1 MSSNEV
7 IDFRSDTVTKPTP
20 EMRRAIAEAEVGDD
34 VFGEDPTVNRL
45 EEKLAEMLGKE
56 AAVFVTS
63 GSQANQVAIRAQT
76 QPGDEL
82 IGAEASHFY
91 RYETGAWA
99 VMSGCSVCL
108 VEGDRG
114 VFTGEDVLACIRPP
128 DQHYPISRMVICEN
142 TQNRGGGR
150 VWPVEAME
158 SIRRVADDRGLI
170 MHMDGARLWN
180 ACVASGL
187 SPIDY
192 AKYFDSVATCFSKG
206 LGAPIGSAVLG
217 SKEMIARARRAR
229 KLFGGAMRQVGII
242 AAAAIYAL
250 DHHIDRLAEDHANAR
265 RLAEALAELPG
276 LILDPAA
283 VETNIVLFDVEPS
296 CGTAADVVAK
306 MNAAGVRMLAVAP
319 QRVRALT
326 HLDVSSAQTD
336 EAIRRLRE
344 IFGRNG

>member
-1 MSSNEV
+1 MPNNEV
-7 IDFRSDTVTKPTP
+7 IDFRSDTLTKPTP

-45 EEKLAEMLGKE
+45 EAKVAEILGKE

-91 RYETGAWA
+91 RYETAGWA
-99 VMSGCSVCL
+99 VMSGCSVCF
-108 VEGDRG
+108 VENDRG
-114 VFTGEDVLACIRPP
+114 VFAGEDVARCIRPG
-128 DQHYPISRMVICEN
+128 DQHYPISHMVICEN
-142 TQNRGGGR
+142 TQNRGCGR
-150 VWPVEAME
+150 VWPVEAMA
-158 SIRRVADDRGLI
+158 SIRRVADERGLI

-187 SPIDY
+187 APTDY
-192 AKYFDSVATCFSKG
+192 ARYFDSVAVCFSKG
-206 LGAPIGSAVLG
+206 LGAPVGSAVVG

-229 KLFGGAMRQVGII
+229 KMFGGAMRQTGIL

-250 DHHIDRLAEDHANAR
+250 DHHVERLADDHANAR
-265 RLAEALAELPG
+265 RLADALAALPG
-276 LILDPAA
+276 FHLDPSH
-283 VETNIVLFDVEPS
+283 VESNIVLFDVDPS
-296 CGTAADVVAK
+296 LGTGAEVAVK
-306 MNAAGVRMLAVAP
+306 MDAVGVKMLALAP
-319 QRVRALT
+319 QQVRALT

-336 EAIRRLRE
+336 EAIRRLRDL
-344 IFGRNG
+344 FG